1 MSNLQTQDE
10 LWVLDFEASGI
21 TKDDTGYPI
30 EVGYTNGS
38 IEREYLIRPLAHWT
52 HWDWYA
58 EKYIHKIER
67 EWLEYKG
74 IAAGLVCLYMNQD
87 LAGKTVY
94 CNGGKHDKAWCNKLF
109 KDCGIERQFNL
120 VHYQV
125 LKFYQEG
132 TYLNAAKELDYHERY
147 VEHRA
152 LPDAKQYWRDI
163 MNERKLRE
171 NGVQHSI

>member
-1 MSNLQTQDE
+1 MSNSSNREE

-30 EVGYTNGS
+30 EVGYTNGH
-38 IEREYLIRPLAHWT
+38 IQREYLIKPLDHWT

-58 EKYIHKIER
+58 EKFVHKIER
-67 EWLEYKG
+67 EWLEFKG
-74 IAAGLVCLYMNQD
+74 ISPVLVCNFMNEDLY
-87 LAGKTVY
+87 GKTVY

-109 KDCGIERQFNL
+109 NDCGIERKFNL

-125 LKFYQEG
+125 LRPYQEG
-132 TYLNAAKELDYHERY
+132 YDGLTEELDRY

-152 LPDAKQYWRDI
+152 LPDAIQYWRDI
-163 MNERKLRE
+163 MNERKIRE
-171 NGVQHSI
+171 KPVS